1 MPPPTRATVVALP
14 RTAWS
19 VLMSARISPRW
30 HRVAAIGFAL
40 ATMAAIAAPA
50 PLHAQ
55 STGTIRGTVTDSS
68 NSRGIAGVQIT
79 IPGTSRGTVTN
90 DAGAYSLTAVPSGSV
105 TVRVQRIGYTAAS
118 RTVTVNAGSNT
129 TVDVALAPVATVL
142 TTVVA
147 TGYGS
152 SQRATVSA
160 AIASVDSTTFARLPV
175 TSIDNALQGRIAGV
189 QVMQNSGEPGTG
201 VSVRVRGPASL
212 NAGNQPLYVV
222 DGVPMLQGSF
232 EQITSTS
239 GQRMTP
245 ISALNPDDI
254 ASIDVLKDAAAA
266 AIYGSRGSNG
276 VVLITTKRGAGGNK
290 FRFNITSSM
299 GTQSVEKKLDLLNAT
314 QYVTL
319 MNEGRANQA
328 QTPLFPA
335 GTDSIN
341 TDWQDAVFRSAP
353 MSDVQLSVSGG
364 TDRLRMFLS
373 GANVAQQG
381 VVIGSKYQRQTV
393 RLNLDAQAAPKMSL
407 LGSIGLTRESN
418 DRVPGDLNVD
428 GIITNAISLQPFS
441 PIRGT
446 SFGYGGISQN
456 LLYSNP
462 VAYAAYSTL
471 NSGTMRALGN
481 LEARLQATDRFTLT
495 GRVGADVYA
504 VDELR
509 WRSPKVDRAAS
520 SSVGGEGVSGR
531 TAARRYVSE
540 AFGNYDAIRS
550 EFQQLSLTAGG
561 SVERNTSDF
570 NYVSGTGFPTGFER
584 YVRNAAA
591 VSTFDGGATENTL
604 VSYFARANWSAY
616 DRYLLSAS
624 FRTDGS
630 SRFGSANRYGQFM
643 AVSGA
648 WTISDEPAMAGLGK
662 YASLKLRGS
671 YGTTGNQGISD
682 FASRTLATA
691 QSYTGT
697 TGLANSQLGNPN
709 LKWELTKE
717 TDIGADIGIFSG
729 RVNFN
734 VDWYDR
740 ATSNLLVQRPV
751 PATSGYTSV
760 WDNVGA
766 INNRG
771 FDFNVQTVNIRSDKM
786 GGFEWTTD
794 LNMTFNKNKVTELYD
809 GLPITATVSGRV
821 TSVAAVG
828 QPLGT
833 FYLYQFLRVDPANG
847 NAMYR
852 KADGTE
858 TAAPVAADLTFVGN
872 PQPKYFGGLTNS
884 IKLGNFDARAF
895 LQFSQGGKVLN
906 LARIFMDDG
915 GNSRDNKYAS
925 VLARWQKPGDI
936 TNQPRMGSTGGA
948 RFLSS
953 RFVEDGSFARLQ
965 EVTVGYRLPAKLASS
980 IRADNAR
987 LYFSGRNLV
996 TWSDYMGFNPDVNS
1010 NGANANTVMG
1020 VDYYAY
1026 PLARTLTFGI
1036 SAGW

>member
-1 MPPPTRATVVALP
+1 
-14 RTAWS
+14 
-19 VLMSARISPRW
+19 MSAREHSRR
-30 HRVAAIGFAL
+30 HRVRLAAAIMLVAL
-40 ATMAAIAAPA
+40 GGLPQSA
-50 PLHAQ
+50 HAQ
-55 STGTIRGTVTDSS
+55 QGGAVRGTVTDSATG
-68 NSRGIAGVQIT
+68 RPIASAQVT
-79 IPGTSRGTVTN
+79 IPGSTRGTVTN
-90 DAGAYSLTAVPSGSV
+90 ESGTYQLTGVPAGAVSL
-105 TVRVQRIGYTAAS
+105 RVQRIGYAAAT
-118 RTVTVNAGSNT
+118 RAVTVTSGG
-129 TVDVALAPVATVL
+129 TVTADVALAPVATVL

-160 AIASVDSTTFARLPV
+160 AIASVDSTAFARLPV

-212 NAGNQPLYVV
+212 NAGNQPLYVI
-222 DGVPMLQGSF
+222 DGVPMLQGTF

-245 ISALNPDDI
+245 ISGLNPDDI

-290 FRFNITSSM
+290 FRFNINSSLSS
-299 GTQSVEKKLDLLNAT
+299 QSVEKTLDLLNAT

-319 MNEGRANQA
+319 MNEGRANQGQA
-328 QTPLFPA
+328 PLFAA

-341 TDWQDAVFRSAP
+341 TDWQGAVFRNAP

-364 TDRLRMFLS
+364 SDRLRMFLS
-373 GANVAQQG
+373 GANVSQTG
-381 VVIGSKYQRQTV
+381 IVIGSRYQRQTM
-393 RLNLDAQAAPKMSL
+393 RLNMDAQATSKLSL
-407 LGSIGLTRESN
+407 MGSVGLTRESN

-428 GIITNAISLQPFS
+428 GIVTNAMSLQPFS
-441 PIRGT
+441 PVRGT
-446 SFGYGGISQN
+446 SFGYGGNAQN

-462 VAYAAYSTL
+462 VAFAAYSSLNARTL
-471 NSGTMRALGN
+471 RALGN
-481 LEARLQATDRFTLT
+481 IEARLQATDRLTLT
-495 GRVGADVYA
+495 GRAGADVYG

-509 WRSPKVDRAAS
+509 WRSPKVDRATSA
-520 SSVGGEGVSGR
+520 SVGGEGANGR
-531 TAARRYVSE
+531 TSATRYVTE
-540 AFGNYDAIRS
+540 AFGNYDLVRN
-550 EFQQLSLTAGG
+550 ERQQLALTAGT
-561 SVERNTSDF
+561 SLERNKSDF
-570 NYVSGTGFPTGFER
+570 NYVAGNGFPTGFER

-604 VSYFARANWSAY
+604 VSYFARANWSMR
-616 DRYLLSAS
+616 DKYLLSAS

-630 SRFGSANRYGQFM
+630 SRFGSANQYGQFL
-643 AVSGA
+643 AASGA
-648 WTISDEPAMAGLGK
+648 WTVSDEAYMSGLAK
-662 YASLKLRGS
+662 YATLKLRAS

-682 FASRTLATA
+682 FASRTLATSQA
-691 QSYTGT
+691 YSGT

-717 TDIGADIGIFSG
+717 TDLGADVGFFDG
-729 RVNFN
+729 RVNLI

-766 INNRG
+766 ISNRG
-771 FDFNVQTVNIRSDKM
+771 FDLNLQTVNVRAGGA
-786 GGFEWTTD
+786 GGFEWKSD
-794 LNMTFNKNKVTELYD
+794 LNVTFNKNEVTELYD

-833 FYLYQFLRVDPANG
+833 FFVYQFLRVDPANG
-847 NAMYR
+847 NALYR

-858 TAAPVAADLTFVGN
+858 TAAPVAADLTFAGN
-872 PQPKYFGGLTNS
+872 PQPKYFGGLTNTVTWR
-884 IKLGNFDARAF
+884 NFDLKGF

-925 VLARWQKPGDI
+925 VLKRWQKPGDI
-936 TNQPRMGSTGGA
+936 TDQPRMGSTGGA

-965 EVTVGYRLPAKLASS
+965 EVTLGYRLPSVLARSM
-980 IRADNAR
+980 RADNAR
-987 LYFSGRNLV
+987 LYVSGRNLV
-996 TWSDYMGFNPDVNS
+996 TWSKYMGYNPDVNS

-1026 PLARTLTFGI
+1026 PLARIVTFGV

>member
-1 MPPPTRATVVALP
+1 MHRSD
-14 RTAWS
+14 R
-19 VLMSARISPRW
+19 PRW
-30 HRVAAIGFAL
+30 RGLAL
-40 ATMAAIAAPA
+40 AAAVVLSAVVSPAAVT
-50 PLHAQ
+50 AQ
-55 STGTIRGTVTDSS
+55 ATGTVRGVVTDSS
-68 NSRGIAGVQIT
+68 NGRPVAGAQVTVTGTPRGA
-79 IPGTSRGTVTN
+79 VTN
-90 DAGAYSLTAVPSGSV
+90 DAGAYQISAVTAGTV
-105 TVRVQRIGYTAAS
+105 TVRVQRIGYAAMTQ
-118 RTVTVNAGSNT
+118 TVTVTSGGTASADF
-129 TVDVALAPVATVL
+129 VLRPVATVL
-142 TTVVA
+142 STVVA

-152 SQRATVSA
+152 SQRATVSS
-160 AIASVDSTTFARLPV
+160 AISSVDSSTFARLPV
-175 TSIDNALQGRIAGV
+175 VSIDNALQGRIAGV

-212 NAGNQPLYVV
+212 NAGNQPLYVI
-222 DGVPMLQGSF
+222 DGVPMLQGTF

-245 ISALNPDDI
+245 ISGLNPDDI

-290 FRFNITSSM
+290 FRFNITSST
-299 GTQSVEKKLDLLNAT
+299 GTQGVEKKLDLLNAT

-319 MNEGRANQA
+319 MNEGRANQS
-328 QTPLFPA
+328 QTPLFAA

-341 TDWQDAVFRSAP
+341 TDWQDAVFRNAS
-353 MSDVQLSVSGG
+353 MGDVQLSVSGG

-373 GANVAQQG
+373 GAHMTQNG
-381 VVIGSKYQRQTV
+381 VVIGSQYERQSL
-393 RLNLDAQAAPKMSL
+393 RLNLDAQATRKL
-407 LGSIGLTRESN
+407 FLTGSVGLTRESN

-428 GIITNAISLQPFS
+428 GIVTNAVSLQPFS
-441 PIRGT
+441 PVRGT
-446 SFGYGGISQN
+446 SFGYGGNAQN

-462 VAYAAYSTL
+462 VAYADFSSL
-471 NSGTMRALGN
+471 NSRTLRALGN
-481 LEARLQATDRFTLT
+481 LEARFMATDRLTVT
-495 GRVGADVYA
+495 GRVGTDVYG

-509 WRSPKVDRAAS
+509 WRSPKVDRAS
-520 SSVGGEGVSGR
+520 SSSLGGEGASGR
-531 TAARRYVSE
+531 TTATRYVSE
-540 AFGNYDAIRS
+540 AFANYAALRNDQ
-550 EFQQLSLTAGG
+550 QQLSLTAGT
-561 SVERNTSDF
+561 SLELNNSDF
-570 NYVSGTGFPTGFER
+570 NYVAGTGFPTGFER

-591 VSTFDGGATENTL
+591 ASSFDGGATENTL
-604 VSYFARANWSAY
+604 VSYFARANWSMR
-616 DRYLLSAS
+616 DKYLLSAS

-630 SRFGSANRYGQFM
+630 SRFGSANRYGQFA

-648 WTISDEPAMAGLGK
+648 WTVSEEGFAASLAQF
-662 YASLKLRGS
+662 ASLKLRGS

-691 QSYTGT
+691 QSYAGV

-717 TDIGADIGIFSG
+717 LDFGADLGLFDG
-729 RVNFN
+729 RLNVI

-766 INNRG
+766 IKNRG
-771 FDFNVQTVNIRSDKM
+771 FDFNVQTVNVRAKSI

-794 LNMTFNKNKVTELYD
+794 LNMTFNKNEVTELYD

-833 FYLYQFLRVDPANG
+833 FYLYKFLRVDPATG
-847 NAMYR
+847 NALYR

-858 TAAPVAADLTFVGN
+858 TTAPVAADLTFGGN
-872 PQPKYFGGLTNS
+872 PQPKYFGGLTNTLTW
-884 IKLGNFDARAF
+884 KNLDLRGF

-915 GNSRDNKYAS
+915 GNSRDNKLAT
-925 VLARWQKPGDI
+925 VLDRWQKPGDI

-948 RFLSS
+948 RFLST

-965 EVTVGYRLPAKLASS
+965 EVTLGLRLPGSLARAM
-980 IRADNAR
+980 RADNAR
-987 LYFSGRNLV
+987 LYVSGRNLI
-996 TWSDYMGFNPDVNS
+996 TWSDYLGFNPDVNS
-1010 NGANANTVMG
+1010 NGANSNTVMG

-1026 PLARTLTFGI
+1026 PLARTFTFGV

>member
-1 MPPPTRATVVALP
+1 
-14 RTAWS
+14 
-19 VLMSARISPRW
+19 MSARDHSRW
-30 HRVAAIGFAL
+30 RHARVTAVATLALLAAMSSAR
-40 ATMAAIAAPA
+40 
-50 PLHAQ
+50 PLQAQ
-55 STGTIRGTVTDSS
+55 QTGTIRGVVTDSS
-68 NSRGIAGVQIT
+68 TGRAIASAQVT
-79 IPGTSRGTVTN
+79 IPGSTRGGVTN
-90 DAGAYSLTAVPSGSV
+90 ESGTYTIAGVPSGSV
-105 TVRVQRIGYTAAS
+105 SLRVQRIGYAAS
-118 RTVTVNAGSNT
+118 TRDVSVASGATVTADFV
-129 TVDVALAPVATVL
+129 LRPVATVL

-160 AIASVDSTTFARLPV
+160 AIASVDSTAFARLPV

-222 DGVPMLQGSF
+222 DGVPMLQGTF

-245 ISALNPDDI
+245 ISAINPDDI

-290 FRFNITSSM
+290 FRFNITSSL
-299 GTQSVEKKLDLLNAT
+299 GSQSVEKTLDLLNAT

-328 QTPLFPA
+328 QTPLFAA

-341 TDWQDAVFRSAP
+341 TDWQGAVFRSAP

-364 TDRLRMFLS
+364 SDRLRMFLS

-381 VVIGSKYQRQTV
+381 IVIGSKYQRQTM
-393 RLNLDAQAAPKMSL
+393 RMNLDAQATSKLSL
-407 LGSIGLTRESN
+407 MGSVGLTRESN

-428 GIITNAISLQPFS
+428 GIVTNAISLQPFS
-441 PIRGT
+441 PVRGT
-446 SFGYGGISQN
+446 SFGYGGTSQN

-462 VAYAAYSTL
+462 VAYAAYSSL
-471 NSGTMRALGN
+471 NSRTLRALGN
-481 LEARLQATDRFTLT
+481 IEARLNATDRLTIT
-495 GRVGADVYA
+495 GRAGADVYA

-509 WRSPKVDRAAS
+509 WRSPKVDRATSA
-520 SSVGGEGVSGR
+520 SVGGEGVSGR
-531 TAARRYVSE
+531 TNATRYVTE
-540 AFGNYDAIRS
+540 AFGNYDLIRNDR
-550 EFQQLSLTAGG
+550 QQLSLTGG
-561 SVERNTSDF
+561 SSMELNKSDF
-570 NYVSGTGFPTGFER
+570 NYVAGTGFPTGFER

-591 VSTFDGGATENTL
+591 ASSFDGGATENTL
-604 VSYFARANWSAY
+604 VSYFARANWSAR

-643 AVSGA
+643 AASGA
-648 WTISDEPAMAGLGK
+648 WTLSDEAYMASLAK
-662 YASLKLRGS
+662 YASLKLRAS

-682 FASRTLATA
+682 FASRTLATSQA
-691 QSYTGT
+691 YAGT
-697 TGLANSQLGNPN
+697 TGLANSTLGNPN

-717 TDIGADIGIFSG
+717 TDLGADIGLFNG
-729 RVNFN
+729 RMNVI

-751 PATSGYTSV
+751 PSTSGYTSV

-766 INNRG
+766 ISNRG
-771 FDFNVQTVNIRSDKM
+771 FDLNLQTVNIRGAKPGS
-786 GGFEWTTD
+786 FEWKTD
-794 LNMTFNKNKVTELYD
+794 LNVTFNKNKITELYG

-833 FYLYQFLRVDPANG
+833 FFLYQFLRVDPANG
-847 NAMYR
+847 NALYR

-858 TAAPVAADLTFVGN
+858 TAAPVAADLTFAGN

-884 IKLGNFDARAF
+884 VAWRNFDVKGF

-965 EVTVGYRLPAKLASS
+965 EVTVGYRLPVALAN
-980 IRADNAR
+980 AMHATNAR
-987 LYFSGRNLV
+987 VYFSGRNLV
-996 TWSDYMGFNPDVNS
+996 TWSDYMGYNPDVNS

-1026 PLARTLTFGI
+1026 PLARTFTFGV

>member
-1 MPPPTRATVVALP
+1 MHRSD
-14 RTAWS
+14 R
-19 VLMSARISPRW
+19 PRW
-30 HRVAAIGFAL
+30 RGLAL
-40 ATMAAIAAPA
+40 AVAIAVLSAVVTPTA
-50 PLHAQ
+50 VVAQ
-55 STGTIRGTVTDSS
+55 STGTVRGVVTDSS
-68 NSRGIAGVQIT
+68 NGRPIAGAQVT
-79 IPGTSRGTVTN
+79 VPGTARGAVTN
-90 DAGAYSLTAVPSGSV
+90 DAGAYQIGSVAAGTV
-105 TVRVQRIGYTAAS
+105 TVRVQRIGYAAMTRS
-118 RTVTVNAGSNT
+118 VTVTAGG
-129 TVDVALAPVATVL
+129 TVSADFVLRPVATVL
-142 TTVVA
+142 STVVA

-152 SQRATVSA
+152 SQRATVSS
-160 AIASVDSTTFARLPV
+160 AIASVDSTAFARLPV
-175 TSIDNALQGRIAGV
+175 VSIDNALQGRIAGV

-222 DGVPMLQGSF
+222 DGVPMLQGTF

-245 ISALNPDDI
+245 ISGLNPDDI

-290 FRFNITSSM
+290 FRFNITSST
-299 GTQSVEKKLDLLNAT
+299 GTQGVEKKLDLLNAT

-319 MNEGRANQA
+319 MNEGRANQN
-328 QTPLFPA
+328 QTPLFAA

-341 TDWQDAVFRSAP
+341 TDWQDAVFRSAS
-353 MSDVQLSVSGG
+353 MGDVQLSVSGG
-364 TDRLRMFLS
+364 SDRLRMFLS
-373 GANVAQQG
+373 GSHMTQNG
-381 VVIGSKYQRQTV
+381 VVIGSQYERQSL
-393 RLNLDAQAAPKMSL
+393 RLNLDAQATSKL
-407 LGSIGLTRESN
+407 FLTGSVGLTRESN

-428 GIITNAISLQPFS
+428 GIVTNAVSLQPFS
-441 PIRGT
+441 PVRGT
-446 SFGYGGISQN
+446 SFGYGGNAQN

-462 VAYAAYSTL
+462 VAYADFSSLNARTL
-471 NSGTMRALGN
+471 RALGN
-481 LEARLQATDRFTLT
+481 LEARYMATDRLTVT
-495 GRVGADVYA
+495 GRVGTDVYG

-509 WRSPKVDRAAS
+509 WRSPKVDRASS
-520 SSVGGEGVSGR
+520 SSVGGEGANGR
-531 TAARRYVSE
+531 TSATRYVSE
-540 AFGNYDAIRS
+540 AFANYAALRNDR
-550 EFQQLSLTAGG
+550 QQLSLTAGT
-561 SVERNTSDF
+561 SLELNNSDF
-570 NYVSGTGFPTGFER
+570 NYVAGTGFPTGFER

-591 VSTFDGGATENTL
+591 ASSFDGGATENTL
-604 VSYFARANWSAY
+604 VSYFARANWSMR
-616 DRYLLSAS
+616 DKYLLSAS

-630 SRFGSANRYGQFM
+630 SRFGSANRYGQFA

-648 WTISDEPAMAGLGK
+648 WTVSEEGFAASLAK
-662 YASLKLRGS
+662 FASLKLRGS

-691 QSYTGT
+691 QSYSGV

-717 TDIGADIGIFSG
+717 TDFGADLGLFDG
-729 RVNFN
+729 RLNII

-771 FDFNVQTVNIRSDKM
+771 FDFNLQTVNIRAKSI

-794 LNMTFNKNKVTELYD
+794 LNMTFNKNEVTELYD

-833 FYLYQFLRVDPANG
+833 FYVFKFLRVDPATG
-847 NAMYR
+847 NALYR

-858 TAAPVAADLTFVGN
+858 TTAPVAADLTFGGN
-872 PQPKYFGGLTNS
+872 PQPKYFGGLTNTVTW
-884 IKLGNFDARAF
+884 KNLDLRGF

-915 GNSRDNKYAS
+915 GNSRDNKLAT
-925 VLARWQKPGDI
+925 VLNRWQKPGDI

-948 RFLSS
+948 RFLST

-965 EVTVGYRLPAKLASS
+965 EVTLGLRLPGALARAM
-980 IRADNAR
+980 RADNAR
-987 LYFSGRNLV
+987 LYVSGRNLI
-996 TWSDYMGFNPDVNS
+996 TWSDYLGFNPDVNS
-1010 NGANANTVMG
+1010 NGANSNTVMG

-1026 PLARTLTFGI
+1026 PLARTFTFGV